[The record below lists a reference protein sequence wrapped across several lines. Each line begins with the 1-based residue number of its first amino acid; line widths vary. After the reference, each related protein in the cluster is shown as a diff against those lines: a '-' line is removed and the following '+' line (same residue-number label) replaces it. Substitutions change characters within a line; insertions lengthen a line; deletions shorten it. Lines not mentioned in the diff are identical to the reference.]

1 MPSNYRLAAMDIQKS
16 LSVDLVVCLVVG
28 VVAVVLVRSGWTWW
42 RLKHIP
48 GPFPA
53 CVTNLH
59 RIGWVHT
66 GRAHLILQDAHRKY
80 GEVVRI
86 GPNMVSFSNP
96 DAIPAVYPMRPG
108 IPKVVDLPMGD
119 FYATLRPYT
128 RSGGALHAV
137 FNTTEEDILK
147 QIKTPI
153 APLFN
158 ISNTV
163 TFEPLVDEVL
173 ECIHDRFDQA
183 FCATEQVMDMGQW
196 LQFFAF
202 DVMGTM
208 TFSKRYGFLDQ
219 GKDVGGTL
227 GTIIDFMRTSAPV
240 TTNLSLLFL
249 CPDRILRKNIV
260 ADILRQ
266 AIRPTPSLS
275 ILSFVAQAIKE
286 KTQKLET
293 EKYSTILNNHAHTDF
308 LTRFIQLQKDNPK
321 IPPWAPTAWT
331 FSNVIAGSDSVGTIM
346 RTMLFNLLVYPH
358 TLAKLRQEL
367 ENANPTRPF
376 PRYSEVRDLPY
387 LDACVLEASRVHPPF
402 ALPFERVVPKGGL
415 TVLGHYL
422 PEGTVIGGSPYVVN
436 RDRNTFGDDAEFWRP
451 ERWLEGDGAHK
462 RHLEAS
468 MLTFGAGR
476 RVCLGRHVGILE
488 IKKLLPFL
496 VLTYD
501 MRVIDKEKFQVENS
515 WFFVQKGFYAQ
526 IQKRHD

>member
-1 MPSNYRLAAMDIQKS
+1 MDWKFV
-16 LSVDLVVCLVVG
+16 SVNLVWLVVG
-28 VVAVVLVRSGWTWW
+28 VVTVVLVHLGWTWW

-53 CVTNLH
+53 CITDLH
-59 RIGWVHT
+59 RMSWVPT
-66 GRAHLILQDAHRKY
+66 ARAHLILQDAHRKY

-96 DAIPAVYPMRPG
+96 EAIPAVYPMRPG
-108 IPKVVDLPMGD
+108 IPKGD

-147 QIKTPI
+147 QIKSPI

-158 ISNTV
+158 LSSTV
-163 TFEPLVDEVL
+163 TFEPLVDQVL
-173 ECIHDRFDQA
+173 QCIQNKFDQTY
-183 FCATEQVMDMGQW
+183 CATEQVINMGQW

-219 GKDVGGTL
+219 GKDVGGML
-227 GTIIDFMRTSAPV
+227 ATIIDFMRTSAPM
-240 TTNLSLLFL
+240 TQSPFL
-249 CPDRILRKNIV
+249 DRILRKNII

-266 AIRPTPSLS
+266 AFRPTPSLS

-286 KTQKLET
+286 KTQKLEA
-293 EKYSTILNNHAHTDF
+293 EPDKAPNNHSHTDF
-308 LTRFIQLQKDNPK
+308 LTRYIQLQKGNPN
-321 IPPWAPTAWT
+321 IPAWAPTAWT

-346 RTMLFNLLVYPH
+346 RTVLFNLLAYPNTMH
-358 TLAKLRQEL
+358 KLRQEL
-367 ENANPTRPF
+367 ENANPSRPF

-387 LDACVLEASRVHPPF
+387 LDACVLEAARVHPPF
-402 ALPFERVVPKGGL
+402 ALPFERVIPRGGL

-422 PEGTVIGGSPYVVN
+422 PEGTVIGGNPYVVN
-436 RDRNTFGDDAEFWRP
+436 RDPNTFGDDAEFWRP
-451 ERWLEGDGAHK
+451 ERWLEGDSAHK

-488 IKKLLPFL
+488 IKKLIPFL

-501 MRVIDKEKFQVENS
+501 MRLVDKEKFQVENS
-515 WFFVQKGFYAQ
+515 WFFIQRGFYAQ
-526 IQKRHD
+526 IQKRHE